1 MISSFR
7 APPVPQFEISFMAVS
22 EAVLRQKV
30 FIVLVTAAVGL
41 VALAYAFIATPVYQV
56 SSVLRPA
63 ALNELDALNRSE
75 IYSLPPGEALTR
87 VGAAL
92 ESYETR
98 LGFFRENQ
106 KLFRAF
112 ERPGRTLEQ
121 SFEEFNRNSISL
133 SLPDPKKTDILSSFI
148 RIEMNYPKDVDG
160 VSILNGFV
168 NYAINTER
176 EHIAAD
182 LNVIVKNR
190 LNELNGK
197 LDAARSN
204 YNNDKE
210 ARVAS
215 LQESNNLRRA
225 QLRDE
230 LKALRAQLKTERYD
244 RVAYL
249 NEAIGIAKSLGI
261 RKPTTPTSL
270 GEADRAGS
278 STTMR
283 TEVNNQQIPLYFM
296 GTEALEA
303 ERSVLQQRKSD
314 DFTAK
319 RVGEIAKELQLL
331 ENNREIE
338 ILNSRQNEDI
348 FLAGVQSLRAEA
360 VRLQGLAID
369 MSRLKLVT
377 IDKQALEPINP
388 IKPNRKLIIIFGLLL
403 GGVLGIA
410 IVAIRSILS
419 QQRAARPVLLVSNT
433 VV

>member
-1 MISSFR
+1 MSSSFR

-338 ILNSRQNEDI
+338 ILNSCQNEDI

>member
-1 MISSFR
+1 MSSSFR

-41 VALAYAFIATPVYQV
+41 VALAYAFIATPLYQV

-331 ENNREIE
+331 ENTREIE

>member
-1 MISSFR
+1 VSSSFR

>member
-1 MISSFR
+1 
-7 APPVPQFEISFMAVS
+7 MAVS

>member
-1 MISSFR
+1 MSSSFR

-410 IVAIRSILS
+410 LVAIRSILS

>member
-1 MISSFR
+1 MSSSFR
-7 APPVPQFEISFMAVS
+7 APPVPPFEISFMAVS

-75 IYSLPPGEALTR
+75 VYSLPPGEALTR

-106 KLFRAF
+106 KLFREF

-133 SLPDPKKTDILSSFI
+133 SLPDPRKTDILSSFI

-210 ARVAS
+210 ARIAS
-215 LQESNNLRRA
+215 LQESNNLRHA

-230 LKALRAQLKTERYD
+230 LKALRAQLKTERSD

-403 GGVLGIA
+403 GFALGIA
-410 IVAIRSILS
+410 IVAVRSILS